1 MTEDDKANE
10 LYDKIYIAKAEFNS
24 KINNIRRMATADT
37 SPFIDRTWLIKIE
50 EYADEY
56 AETVATLTATAGN
69 TITTLRKRL
78 AVRCNEVRYLK
89 EQLAVL
95 RDNKTVTDLRKLSA
109 IVKGKNYDK

>member
-10 LYDKIYIAKAEFNS
+10 LYDKIHAAKAEFNS
-24 KINNIRRMATADT
+24 KINNIRRMATVDS

-50 EYADEY
+50 EYAAKY
-56 AETVATLTATAGN
+56 AETVTTLTATAGM

-78 AVRCNEVRYLK
+78 AVRCNEARYLK

-95 RDNKTVTDLRKLSA
+95 RNNKSVTDLRKLSA
-109 IVKGKNYDK
+109 IIKGKK